1 MRIKFLSFIAS
12 FFMVS
17 FVITSCLDDDNN
29 IEYSPDATIHA
40 FELDTIGY
48 GKTYKFTID
57 QLKGE
62 IYNEDS
68 LPVHADTIIDRIL
81 IKTLTT
87 ASQYVTILK
96 EKPNGDGMY
105 EDSVYLNLS
114 DSIDLRKPLKLR
126 VYSTEALA
134 YGDREKAKKYTI
146 SVRVHKHDPDS
157 LRWSYVG
164 KVDDNI
170 NGPQRSI
177 VLGANIITYT
187 DLNGIKVYQSAVN
200 NPNNW
205 TSTSISTTDGT
216 ISTMPTSIISFNNKL
231 YATFKDNENAYT
243 STDGITWS
251 KSKLENVKYFL
262 APINGDKDKIS
273 YIRKATDEGKYFFA
287 TSTDGETEDYVLYEK
302 YKNHLSADAIKRFPN
317 NITSYINY
325 ENRNGTKGAML
336 IGEAEQSTT
345 LSDDKDDKMALPWG
359 YSEDNISVNKLNE
372 QGEEI
377 LDDNGDNIKETIT
390 ISRWV
395 DLPAGSSL
403 SYCPELINPTLV
415 YYNSQ
420 FYLFGNGFDSFY
432 TSPSG
437 RDWKKTD
444 KKFSF
449 PNLDEDEQYS
459 TETPEFRGR
468 ENYSMVMDKDNQYL
482 IFIFSKGSVEEPAYQ
497 YNSEVW
503 RARLNQLWF
512 DLAKAGK

>member
-40 FELDTIGY
+40 FELDTVGY

-57 QLKGE
+57 QIRGE

-87 ASQYVTILK
+87 SSQYVTILK
-96 EKPNGDGMY
+96 EKVD
-105 EDSVYLNLS
+105 EDSIYLNLS
-114 DSIDLRKPLKLR
+114 DSIDLRKPLRLR

-170 NGPQRSI
+170 NGMQRSI
-177 VLGANIITYT
+177 ILGANILTYT

-205 TSTSISTTDGT
+205 TSTSICTTDGT

-251 KSKLENVKYFL
+251 KSKLENVKFFL
-262 APINGDKDKIS
+262 APIKGDREKIS
-273 YIRKATDEGKYFFA
+273 YLRKATEEGKYFFA
-287 TSTDGETEDYVLYEK
+287 TSTDGETEDYALYDI
-302 YKNHLSADAIKRFPN
+302 YKNYLSADAVKRFPN
-317 NITSYINY
+317 NITSYINHV
-325 ENRNGTKGAML
+325 NRNGKKGAML

-345 LSDDKDDKMALPWG
+345 IKSSDNKDVKIALPWA
-359 YSEDNISVNKLNE
+359 YDEVTKSVNKLDE
-372 QGEEI
+372 SGVEVLDEE
-377 LDDNGDNIKETIT
+377 GKNIKETIT
-390 ISRWV
+390 IGIWV

-403 SYCPELINPTLV
+403 SYCPELVNPSLI

-437 RDWKKTD
+437 LDWKKTD

-449 PNLDEDEQYS
+449 PNLDEDEQNS

-482 IFIFSKGSVEEPAYQ
+482 IFIFSKGSVENPAYQ
-497 YNSEVW
+497 YDSEVW

-512 DLAKAGK
+512 DLDPEHAGQQ